1 MKDKQGEV
9 DRYDA
14 YEILWR
20 IEIRPSRSLL
30 VSLNNSFARA
40 PLFNNWV
47 EAVQI
52 HLEQEMKLIDVSKK
66 LQLKNFQKSFD
77 VSRYIS

>member
-1 MKDKQGEV
+1 MTRMRFFGEQKYV
-9 DRYDA
+9 HQV
-14 YEILWR
+14 
-20 IEIRPSRSLL
+20 SLL

-66 LQLKNFQKSFD
+66 L
-77 VSRYIS
+77 